1 MKSQNVPGSGGRD
14 FDTTRYWPSGVHAG
28 ETMICGRSSVRLSRL
43 TGRGFEPSALAIHRF
58 STPVR
63 SLRNAIVAPS
73 GDQVGWLSNAIPP
86 TMRVA
91 VPPLDRQRV
100 EVAEQ
105 VEDQRAAVGGRRPP
119 TST

>member
-63 SLRNAIVAPS
+63 SLRNAIDAPS

-91 VPPLDRQRV
+91 VPPPIGSV
-100 EVAEQ
+100 
-105 VEDQRAAVGGRRPP
+105 
-119 TST
+119 